1 MRALAVSRPE
11 GLAPIIVE
19 QLATTIKQL
28 GQGLGMALVL
38 VEQHVDVAL
47 DFAPRCVRI
56 DRARTRV
63 RCPSVALAQ
72 DRERLQCLIR
82 VATSGLARAQHNC

>member
-38 VEQHVDVAL
+38 VEQHV